1 MIMFQQVFLNKD
13 IYIYAMFQES
23 WRVVDI
29 TKIDSGFQ

>member
-1 MIMFQQVFLNKD
+1 MIMLQQVFLTKD
-13 IYIYAMFQES
+13 MYAMFQES